1 MAGSS
6 KQFFKYTAV
15 ENVIGNIAQKNIY
28 FKVIFNS
35 EKIWVIF
42 DNLKSLLFVVFQKKG
57 GFDSPVWEYW
67 DAKVI
72 NNNCNNSQ

>member
-35 EKIWVIF
+35 EKI
-42 DNLKSLLFVVFQKKG
+42 
-57 GFDSPVWEYW
+57 
-67 DAKVI
+67 
-72 NNNCNNSQ
+72 

>member
-6 KQFFKYTAV
+6 KQFFKYTVV
-15 ENVIGNIAQKNIY
+15 ENVTGNIAQKTY
-28 FKVIFNS
+28 FKIIFNS

-42 DNLKSLLFVVFQKKG
+42 DNLKRLLFVVFQNKG
-57 GFDSPVWEYW
+57 GFDNPVWEYW
-67 DAKVI
+67 DAKEI